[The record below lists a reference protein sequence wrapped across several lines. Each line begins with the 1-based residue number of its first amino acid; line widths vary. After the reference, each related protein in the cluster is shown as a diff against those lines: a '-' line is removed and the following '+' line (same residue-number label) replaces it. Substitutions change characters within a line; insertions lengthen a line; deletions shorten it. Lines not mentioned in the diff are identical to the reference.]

1 MWDESA
7 DKFTVG
13 TTTATAD
20 STGNLSI
27 TTGTLVANVE
37 GVTGN
42 VRYSNCISNRSYN
55 RYDR

>member
-1 MWDESA
+1 MKVA

-20 STGNLSI
+20 STGNISI

-42 VRYSNCISNRSYN
+42 VFRYSNCISNRSYN
-55 RYDR
+55 RDDR